1 MARLIPACSAA
12 NINDSRLLQGIDGVE
27 FRSLDSSILTESTMA
42 YPSEGTTSPLT
53 SDVGSQSG
61 GYVWFPPSSELVD

>member
-1 MARLIPACSAA
+1 
-12 NINDSRLLQGIDGVE
+12 
-27 FRSLDSSILTESTMA
+27 MA